1 MVSFGSFSA
10 KGLSLD
16 IVRRVSSGSMSP
28 EGRDAE
34 NWSVVKETD
43 GTWTVRC
50 CGDVMAAFT
59 NENAAKAYFRSMTSR

>member
-1 MVSFGSFSA
+1 MSYGSFSA

-16 IVRRVSSGSMSP
+16 IVRRASSGSMSP
-28 EGRDAE
+28 EGRNFE
-34 NWSVVKETD
+34 NWSVIKETD

-59 NENAAKAYFRSMTSR
+59 NENAAKAYYCSMTSR

>member
-1 MVSFGSFSA
+1 MTSFGSFSA

-16 IVRRVSSGSMSP
+16 IVRRAAGGSMSP
-28 EGRDAE
+28 EGRGAE

-50 CGDVMAAFT
+50 CGDVMAVFT
-59 NENAAKAYFRSMTSR
+59 NENAAKAYYRSMTSR